1 MVLHS
6 SFHGG
11 RVNTETNSALISAM
25 RVFPAFAVRCL
36 QFRDR
41 KRIAVFLDQG
51 DQVFCMQPD
60 GRRVVVGMHADAR
73 RRFQK
78 PIRKV
83 TEHKKRFLDLLLLAD
98 EQESL
103 IDRYLERGVLYV
115 LEDDGVKAECVVT
128 DEGGGVLEI
137 RNLAV
142 LPECRRR
149 GYGRALIVFLTETY
163 RGRFSVLQAGTG
175 ESPLTLP
182 FYQSC
187 GFVFYRRIRG
197 YFPAHYDHPIIECGV
212 PLTDKIVLRR
222 AL

>member
-1 MVLHS
+1 MRA
-6 SFHGG
+6 GG
-11 RVNTETNSALISAM
+11 SRNAASRNTCT
-25 RVFPAFAVRCL
+25 
-36 QFRDR
+36 
-41 KRIAVFLDQG
+41 
-51 DQVFCMQPD
+51 
-60 GRRVVVGMHADAR
+60 
-73 RRFQK
+73 RRFSARIEANIL
-78 PIRKV
+78 PMTIRKV

-137 RNLAV
+137 QNLAV